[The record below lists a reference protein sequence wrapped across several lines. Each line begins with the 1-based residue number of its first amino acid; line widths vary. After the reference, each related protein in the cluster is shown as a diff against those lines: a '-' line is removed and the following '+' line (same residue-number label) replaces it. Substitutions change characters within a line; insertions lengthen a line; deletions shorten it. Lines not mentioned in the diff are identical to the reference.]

1 MSNKGCIDI
10 VYREWPEKLEA
21 WLRVE
26 RKLNAIKYNAIT
38 CSARNVSYSE
48 FDSEER
54 EVLNKLL
61 QYLVN
66 EYERK
71 HGPLEK
77 YGPSVLLLGLR
88 ELIEKLI

>member
-26 RKLNAIKYNAIT
+26 RKLNAIKDDAIT
-38 CSARNVSYSE
+38 CPARNVSYSE

-61 QYLVN
+61 QYLVK
-66 EYERK
+66 EYERM
-71 HGPLEK
+71 HRPLEK

-88 ELIEKLI
+88 ELIEKLS